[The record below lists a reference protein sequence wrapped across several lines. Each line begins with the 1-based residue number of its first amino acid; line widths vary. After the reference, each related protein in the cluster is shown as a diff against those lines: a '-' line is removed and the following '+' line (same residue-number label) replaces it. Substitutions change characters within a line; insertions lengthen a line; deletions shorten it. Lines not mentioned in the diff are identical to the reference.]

1 MDPYQVW
8 LSNAKGQQG
17 PCFPLRLVLGRLPS
31 SVSALTADEVDGAV
45 VMLREHAPQGIDSGF
60 EASPVAV
67 DSPRPRPRT
76 RPPLR
81 PRPSS
86 WFTRPCP
93 PGTGG
98 RRQPTLRAGAVAQR
112 VRRAPTI
119 TLALSYPY
127 PSPDP

>member
-1 MDPYQVW
+1 MDPNQVW

-76 RPPLR
+76 RPRTRPPLR

-93 PGTGG
+93 HLA
-98 RRQPTLRAGAVAQR
+98 QVAVDSLRYVLERSPSECAE
-112 VRRAPTI
+112 P
-119 TLALSYPY
+119 LLSP
-127 PSPDP
+127 